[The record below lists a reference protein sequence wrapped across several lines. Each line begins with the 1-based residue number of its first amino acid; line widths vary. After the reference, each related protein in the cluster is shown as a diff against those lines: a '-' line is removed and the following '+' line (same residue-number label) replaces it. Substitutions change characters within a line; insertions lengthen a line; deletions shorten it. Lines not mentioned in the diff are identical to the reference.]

1 MCVVVPLIES
11 LLIDQVCPN
20 LFVIFLDDVEDEV
33 DENEVFADDNVLLAD
48 FCNASEADDVRF
60 AAGLVVRTFSG
71 DDAKSLAG
79 LF

>member
-11 LLIDQVCPN
+11 LLIDRICPN
-20 LFVIFLDDVEDEV
+20 LFVTFLDDVEDEV
-33 DENEVFADDNVLLAD
+33 DENEVFADDIGLLAG
-48 FCNASEADDVRF
+48 FCNASEADDVGL
-60 AAGLVVRTFSG
+60 AAGLVVRPFSG